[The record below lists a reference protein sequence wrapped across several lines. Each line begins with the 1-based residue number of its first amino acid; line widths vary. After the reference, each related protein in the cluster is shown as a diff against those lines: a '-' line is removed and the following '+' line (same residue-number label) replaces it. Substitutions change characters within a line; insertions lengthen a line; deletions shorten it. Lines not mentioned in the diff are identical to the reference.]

1 MVQHALR
8 RERVVLDRLYGMP
21 YNLAMDSFAG
31 LETFAR
37 VVECG
42 SFTAAAARLQTAKSS
57 VSDGVRAL
65 EERLGVR
72 LLERTTRSVRP
83 TEAGRLLYTRCQRL
97 LDEAAAARAEARA
110 LQVTPSGLMRVA
122 VPESFGERYI
132 LPGIGGF
139 LARFPSIRVELVSA
153 ARHTR
158 LVEEEFDLA
167 IRIAEAPEPTLV
179 VRRIGVSKII
189 IVAAP
194 TYLAA
199 RGAPVEPRDIA
210 HHACV
215 GTAPPLPWHA
225 EWRVGGEGVRVHP
238 NIVVNSGDDLRA
250 AAIAGLGLAPM
261 PDWLAAD
268 ALAAGHLARV
278 LSHFE
283 TATSGIYAV
292 YPSTRL
298 ITPIIREFV
307 EHVVADL
314 RARGVAG

>member
-1 MVQHALR
+1 M
-8 RERVVLDRLYGMP
+8 G
-21 YNLAMDSFAG
+21 SFDG

-37 VVECG
+37 VVESG
-42 SFTAAAARLQTAKSS
+42 SFTGAATRLQTAKSS

-83 TEAGRLLYTRCQRL
+83 TEAGRLLYARCQRL
-97 LDEAAAARAEARA
+97 LEEAAAARAEART

-122 VPESFGERYI
+122 APESFGERYI
-132 LPGIGGF
+132 LPGVGGF
-139 LARFPSIRVELVSA
+139 LARFPSVRIELVSE

-167 IRIAEAPEPTLV
+167 IRIVETPEPTLV

-194 TYLAA
+194 TYLAG
-199 RGAPVEPRDIA
+199 RGAPAEPKDLA

-225 EWRVGGEGVRVHP
+225 EWRVGGEGVSVRP
-238 NIVVNSGDDLRA
+238 SLVVNSGEGLRA

-268 ALAAGHLARV
+268 ALASGQLARV
-278 LSHFE
+278 LTPFE
-283 TATSGIYAV
+283 TRTSGIYAV
-292 YPSTRL
+292 YPTNRL

-307 EHVVADL
+307 EHLVADL